1 MTGATRG
8 PLDRIV
14 ALQQPRREGCPA
26 SIRRTTP
33 SLTAAK
39 DTVSTLDRLHLPY
52 FPRREPRRAWGPLRL
67 SFFCEL
73 GAADLARLF
82 ADDRLIQMLR
92 QLGATVTLGLVDL
105 SAERAAVVR
114 RLNAAGVDTAAWLL
128 LPEEGGYWCNAHN
141 AGEAW
146 ERYGDFVAWTR
157 GHGLRWSRVGIDIE
171 PNIDEVRAVRR
182 SPFALLRALP
192 RIFRC
197 IAENREMYQG
207 LVRRIHADGYPVDAY
222 VFPFIHTEREA
233 GTEALQRITGMIDLK
248 VDREIVMLYTSF
260 ARPHGHGFLD
270 FYARHFPAVA
280 VGVTGGGVEE
290 GLDPP
295 PPLTWDELARDLR
308 LARRHTDDIHIFS
321 LEGCVEQGFMEPL
334 VDFSWGVAVEAAEA
348 TERAAV
354 LTRRMRIAL
363 RALDRP
369 HVTSLA
375 AMAAVA
381 VPLGLLALAGRAIVD
396 AVTDDGDE
404 PEVDPELVSTFEPDE
419 ELEPEQV

>member
-1 MTGATRG
+1 MSVT
-8 PLDRIV
+8 
-14 ALQQPRREGCPA
+14 
-26 SIRRTTP
+26 SN
-33 SLTAAK
+33 
-39 DTVSTLDRLHLPY
+39 LHLPHV
-52 FPRREPRRAWGPLRL
+52 PRREPRRRWGALQL

-73 GAADLARLF
+73 GARDLAGLF
-82 ADDRLIQMLR
+82 AEESLVHLLRRLR
-92 QLGATVTLGLVDL
+92 ATVTLGLVDL
-105 SAERAAVVR
+105 GRERADVVR
-114 RLNAAGVDTAAWLL
+114 QLNEAGVPVAAWLL

-141 AGEAW
+141 AAEAW
-146 ERYGDFVAWTR
+146 ERYGDFTAWTR
-157 GHGLRWSRVGIDIE
+157 AHGLRWERVGIDIE
-171 PNIDEVRAVRR
+171 PNIDEVRAVRK
-182 SPFALLRALP
+182 SPLALVRALP

-197 IAENREMYQG
+197 VAENREMYQG
-207 LVRRIHADGYPVDAY
+207 LVRRIHADGHAVDAY

-233 GTEALQRITGMIDLK
+233 GTEVLQRITGMIDLK

-295 PPLTWDELARDLR
+295 PPLSWEELARDLR
-308 LARRHTDDIHIFS
+308 LARRHTDDIHVFS
-321 LEGCVEQGFMEPL
+321 LEGCVEQGFLERL
-334 VDFSWGVAVEAAEA
+334 VDFDWGVPVETEGA
-348 TERAAV
+348 TERAAA

-381 VPLGLLALAGRAIVD
+381 VPLGLLALAGRAIRQ
-396 AVTDDGDE
+396 ASSDGNARDE
-404 PEVDPELVSTFEPDE
+404 AAEPDA
-419 ELEPEQV
+419 LPQPSTSAWKDSILTQDA

>member
-1 MTGATRG
+1 MSASS
-8 PLDRIV
+8 RI
-14 ALQQPRREGCPA
+14 
-26 SIRRTTP
+26 
-33 SLTAAK
+33 
-39 DTVSTLDRLHLPY
+39 HLPH
-52 FPRREPRRAWGPLRL
+52 FPRREPRRRWGPLQL

-73 GAADLARLF
+73 GARELARLF
-82 ADDRLIQMLR
+82 ADEALVALLRRLR
-92 QLGATVTLGLVDL
+92 ATVTLGLIDL

-114 RLNAAGVDTAAWLL
+114 RLNAAGIPTAAWLL

-141 AGEAW
+141 ADDAW
-146 ERYGDFVAWTR
+146 ERYGDFIAWTR
-157 GHGLRWSRVGIDIE
+157 AHGLRWERVGIDIE

-182 SPFALLRALP
+182 SPLALVRALP

-233 GTEALQRITGMIDLK
+233 GTEVLQRITGMIDLR

-260 ARPHGHGFLD
+260 ARPYGHGFLD
-270 FYARHFPAVA
+270 FYARYFPAVA

-295 PPLTWDELARDLR
+295 PPLSWDEFARDLR
-308 LARRHTDDIHIFS
+308 LARRHTRDIHVFS
-321 LEGCVEQGFMEPL
+321 LEGCVENGYLERLEKFDWTVAIPEP
-334 VDFSWGVAVEAAEA
+334 DETAIAAQ
-348 TERAAV
+348 

-381 VPLGLLALAGRAIVD
+381 VPLGLLALAGRAFRQS
-396 AVTDDGDE
+396 ANGE
-404 PEVDPELVSTFEPDE
+404 APETAAETEALPQPSSSA
-419 ELEPEQV
+419 

>member
-1 MTGATRG
+1 M
-8 PLDRIV
+8 
-14 ALQQPRREGCPA
+14 
-26 SIRRTTP
+26 
-33 SLTAAK
+33 
-39 DTVSTLDRLHLPY
+39 STLDRLHLPH
-52 FPRREPRRAWGPLRL
+52 FGPREPRRRWGPLQL

-73 GAADLARLF
+73 GAAELERLF
-82 ADDRLIQMLR
+82 ADEELIRLLR
-92 QLGATVTLGLVDL
+92 RLRATVTLGLVDL
-105 SAERAAVVR
+105 GGRRAAVVR
-114 RLNAAGVDTAAWLL
+114 RLNEAGIPTAAWLL

-157 GHGLRWSRVGIDIE
+157 AHRLRWERVGIDIE

-182 SPFALLRALP
+182 NPIAILRALP

-197 IAENREMYQG
+197 IAQNREMYQG

-233 GTEALQRITGMIDLK
+233 GTEVLQRITGMIDLT

-295 PPLTWDELARDLR
+295 PPLSWDELARDLR
-308 LARRHTDDIHIFS
+308 LARRHTDDIHVFS
-321 LEGCVEQGFMEPL
+321 LEGCVEQGFLERL
-334 VDFSWGVAVEAAEA
+334 VDFDWGVPVESAAA
-348 TERAAV
+348 TERAAA
-354 LTRRMRIAL
+354 LTRRMRLAL

-375 AMAAVA
+375 ALAAVA
-381 VPLGLLALAGRAIVD
+381 VPLGLLALAGRTRRNAGD
-396 AVTDDGDE
+396 GGSTDDPLHSE
-404 PEVDPELVSTFEPDE
+404 PPSHFDSPP
-419 ELEPEQV
+419 

>member
-1 MTGATRG
+1 MPQSSRF
-8 PLDRIV
+8 
-14 ALQQPRREGCPA
+14 
-26 SIRRTTP
+26 
-33 SLTAAK
+33 
-39 DTVSTLDRLHLPY
+39 HLPH
-52 FPRREPRRAWGPLRL
+52 FGPREPRRRWGPLQL

-73 GAADLARLF
+73 GAAELARLF
-82 ADDRLIQMLR
+82 ADEALIHLLR
-92 QLGATVTLGLVDL
+92 RMRATVTLGLIDL
-105 SAERAAVVR
+105 SRERAQVVR
-114 RLNAAGVDTAAWLL
+114 RLNEAGVPTAAWLL

-157 GHGLRWSRVGIDIE
+157 AHGLRWERVGIDIE

-182 SPFALLRALP
+182 SPLALVRALP

-207 LVRRIHADGYPVDAY
+207 LVRRIHGDGYPVDAY

-233 GTEALQRITGMIDLK
+233 GTEVLQRITGMIDLK

-321 LEGCVEQGFMEPL
+321 LEGCVEQGYLDRL
-334 VDFSWGVAVEAAEA
+334 VDFDWGVPVESAEA
-348 TERAAV
+348 TERAAT

-381 VPLGLLALAGRAIVD
+381 VPLGLLALAGRALRGES
-396 AVTDDGDE
+396 DGE
-404 PEVDPELVSTFEPDE
+404 PAEDVAEAETLPESPASA
-419 ELEPEQV
+419 

>member
-1 MTGATRG
+1 MATFD
-8 PLDRIV
+8 L
-14 ALQQPRREGCPA
+14 
-26 SIRRTTP
+26 
-33 SLTAAK
+33 
-39 DTVSTLDRLHLPY
+39 LHLPH
-52 FPRREPRRAWGPLRL
+52 FPRREPRRRWGPLRL

-73 GAADLARLF
+73 GHAELTRLF
-82 ADDRLIQMLR
+82 ADERLIDMLR
-92 QLGATVTLGLVDL
+92 RLDATVTLGLVDL
-105 SAERAAVVR
+105 SRERAALVR
-114 RLNAAGVDTAAWLL
+114 KLNAAGVPVAAWLL

-141 AGEAW
+141 ADEAW
-146 ERYGDFVAWTR
+146 ERYGDFIAWTR
-157 GHGLRWSRVGIDIE
+157 AHGLRWERVGIDIE

-182 SPFALLRALP
+182 SPLALLRALP

-197 IAENREMYQG
+197 IAQNREMYQG

-233 GTEALQRITGMIDLK
+233 GTEALQRITGMIDLT

-295 PPLTWDELARDLR
+295 PPLSWEELARDLR
-308 LARRHTDDIHIFS
+308 LARRHTDDIHVFS
-321 LEGCVEQGFMEPL
+321 LEGCVEQGFLEPL
-334 VDFSWGVAVEAAEA
+334 VGFDWGVPVEAAEA
-348 TERAAV
+348 TERAAA

-375 AMAAVA
+375 AVAAVA
-381 VPLGLLALAGRAIVD
+381 VPLGLLALAGRAIGSAGAD
-396 AVTDDGDE
+396 RSEARL
-404 PEVDPELVSTFEPDE
+404 DPEPVPDLESERLV
-419 ELEPEQV
+419 EPEQV

>member
-1 MTGATRG
+1 M
-8 PLDRIV
+8 
-14 ALQQPRREGCPA
+14 
-26 SIRRTTP
+26 
-33 SLTAAK
+33 
-39 DTVSTLDRLHLPY
+39 STFDRLHLPH
-52 FPRREPRRAWGPLRL
+52 FPRREPRRRWGPLRL

-73 GAADLARLF
+73 GAPELARLF
-82 ADDRLIQMLR
+82 ADDRLVETLLR
-92 QLGATVTLGLVDL
+92 LDATVTLGLVDL
-105 SAERAAVVR
+105 SRERAAVVR
-114 RLNAAGVDTAAWLL
+114 RLNEAGVPTAAWLL

-141 AGEAW
+141 ADEAW
-146 ERYGDFVAWTR
+146 ERYGDFIAWTR
-157 GHGLRWSRVGIDIE
+157 AHGLHWTRVGIDIE

-182 SPFALLRALP
+182 SPLALLRALP

-197 IAENREMYQG
+197 IAQNREMYQG

-233 GTEALQRITGMIDLK
+233 GTEALQRITGMIDLT

-321 LEGCVEQGFMEPL
+321 LEGCVEQGFLEPL
-334 VDFSWGVAVEAAEA
+334 ADFNWGVAVEAAEA
-348 TERAAV
+348 TERAAA
-354 LTRRMRIAL
+354 LTRRMRVAL

-381 VPLGLLALAGRAIVD
+381 VPLGLLALAGRAISQSS
-396 AVTDDGDE
+396 AEE
-404 PEVDPELVSTFEPDE
+404 PEPELVAG
-419 ELEPEQV
+419 PEQV

>member
-1 MTGATRG
+1 MSN
-8 PLDRIV
+8 LDGVSLAEPKRR
-14 ALQQPRREGCPA
+14 APRR
-26 SIRRTTP
+26 R
-33 SLTAAK
+33 
-39 DTVSTLDRLHLPY
+39 
-52 FPRREPRRAWGPLRL
+52 WGALRL

-73 GAADLARLF
+73 NARDLARLF
-82 ADDRLIQMLR
+82 ADESVIHLLRRLR
-92 QLGATVTLGLVDL
+92 ATVTIGLVDL
-105 SAERAAVVR
+105 GRERAQVVR
-114 RLNAAGVDTAAWLL
+114 RLNEAGVPVAAWLL

-146 ERYGDFVAWTR
+146 ERYGDFVAWSR
-157 GHGLRWSRVGIDIE
+157 VHGLEWERVGIDIE

-182 SPFALLRALP
+182 SPLALVRALP

-233 GTEALQRITGMIDLK
+233 GTEVLQRVTGMIDLR

-295 PPLTWDELARDLR
+295 PPLSWDELARDLR
-308 LARRHTDDIHIFS
+308 LARRHTDDIHVFS
-321 LEGCVEQGFMEPL
+321 LEGCVERGYLERL
-334 VDFSWGVAVEAAEA
+334 VDFDWGVPVETEGA

-354 LTRRMRIAL
+354 LTKRMRIAL
-363 RALDRP
+363 RALDKP

-381 VPLGLLALAGRAIVD
+381 VPLGLLALANRALRPSD
-396 AVTDDGDE
+396 PRGDQA
-404 PEVDPELVSTFEPDE
+404 
-419 ELEPEQV
+419 ELEPESPSSSTAS

>member
-1 MTGATRG
+1 M
-8 PLDRIV
+8 
-14 ALQQPRREGCPA
+14 
-26 SIRRTTP
+26 
-33 SLTAAK
+33 
-39 DTVSTLDRLHLPY
+39 STFDRLHLP
-52 FPRREPRRAWGPLRL
+52 FTHREPRRRWGVLQL

-73 GAADLARLF
+73 GAAELARLF
-82 ADDRLIQMLR
+82 ADEALIHLLRRLR
-92 QLGATVTLGLVDL
+92 ATVTLGLVDL
-105 SAERAAVVR
+105 SSQRAAVVR
-114 RLNAAGVDTAAWLL
+114 RLNLAGIPTSAWLL

-157 GHGLRWSRVGIDIE
+157 AHGLRWERVGIDIE

-182 SPFALLRALP
+182 SPLALLRALP

-197 IAENREMYQG
+197 VAENREMYQG

-233 GTEALQRITGMIDLK
+233 GTEVLQRITGMIDLT

-308 LARRHTDDIHIFS
+308 LARRHTDDIHVFS
-321 LEGCVEQGFMEPL
+321 LEGCVEQGFLERL
-334 VDFSWGVAVEAAEA
+334 VDFDWGVPVESADA
-348 TERAAV
+348 TERAAA

-381 VPLGLLALAGRAIVD
+381 VPLGLIALAGRAIRQS
-396 AVTDDGDE
+396 ADGDTAE
-404 PEVDPELVSTFEPDE
+404 DHADADPATQSTSSA
-419 ELEPEQV
+419 

>member
-1 MTGATRG
+1 VPT
-8 PLDRIV
+8 LDRI
-14 ALQQPRREGCPA
+14 
-26 SIRRTTP
+26 
-33 SLTAAK
+33 
-39 DTVSTLDRLHLPY
+39 HLPNLSH
-52 FPRREPRRAWGPLRL
+52 REPRRRWEAPRL

-73 GAADLARLF
+73 GSAELARLF
-82 ADDRLIQMLR
+82 ADERIIRHLLSLR
-92 QLGATVTLGLVDL
+92 ATVTLGLVDL
-105 SAERAAVVR
+105 SPERARVVR
-114 RLNAAGVDTAAWLL
+114 RLNAAGVPVAAWLL

-141 AGEAW
+141 ADEAW

-157 GHGLRWSRVGIDIE
+157 AHRLRWERVGIDIE

-182 SPFALLRALP
+182 TPLALIRALP

-197 IAENREMYQG
+197 VAQNRERYQG
-207 LVRRIHADGYPVDAY
+207 LVRRIHQDGYPVDAY

-233 GTEALQRITGMIDLK
+233 GTEVLQRITGMIDLR

-295 PPLTWDELARDLR
+295 PPLTWNELARDLR
-308 LARRHTDDIHIFS
+308 LARRHTDDIHVFS
-321 LEGCVEQGFMEPL
+321 LEGCVEQGFLERL
-334 VDFSWGVAVEAAEA
+334 VGFDWGVPVEAGEAAE
-348 TERAAV
+348 RAAT

-369 HVTSLA
+369 HVASLA
-375 AMAAVA
+375 AMAAIA
-381 VPLGLLALAGRAIVD
+381 VPLGLLALAGRAFRK
-396 AVTDDGDE
+396 AADDGDHE
-404 PEVDPELVSTFEPDE
+404 PRWEAETSGASSIPA
-419 ELEPEQV
+419 

>member
-1 MTGATRG
+1 M
-8 PLDRIV
+8 P
-14 ALQQPRREGCPA
+14 
-26 SIRRTTP
+26 
-33 SLTAAK
+33 
-39 DTVSTLDRLHLPY
+39 TLDLLHLKSAP
-52 FPRREPRRAWGPLRL
+52 REPRRRWGPLQL

-73 GAADLARLF
+73 GSRDLARLF
-82 ADDRLIQMLR
+82 ADDALVATLRRLN
-92 QLGATVTLGLVDL
+92 ATVTLGLVDL
-105 SAERAAVVR
+105 SSERAAVVR
-114 RLNAAGVDTAAWLL
+114 RLNEARVPTAAWLL

-157 GHGLRWSRVGIDIE
+157 AHGLRWQRVGIDIE

-182 SPFALLRALP
+182 SPLALVRALP

-197 IAENREMYQG
+197 IAQNREMYQG
-207 LVRRIHADGYPVDAY
+207 LVRRIHGDGYPVDAY

-233 GTEALQRITGMIDLK
+233 GTEVLQRITGMIDLK

-260 ARPHGHGFLD
+260 ARPHGYGFLD

-295 PPLTWDELARDLR
+295 APLTWDELARDLR
-308 LARRHTDDIHIFS
+308 LARRHTDDIHVFS
-321 LEGCVEQGFMEPL
+321 LEGCVEQGFLERL
-334 VDFSWGVAVEAAEA
+334 ADFDWGVPVESAEA
-348 TERAAV
+348 TERAAE

-381 VPLGLLALAGRAIVD
+381 VPLGLLALAGRALRQSATPAAD
-396 AVTDDGDE
+396 EDGDA
-404 PEVDPELVSTFEPDE
+404 PEVVPHPHPEPAASD
-419 ELEPEQV
+419 